1 MEKVLEIL
9 LNSLPEMIVALVGAG
24 GFWAYVEHRYNDRK
38 KAKSTKLDTIIKELK
53 DVTESISKTDA
64 AVYKLSDCVDDLSQG
79 QMQCAT
85 KLDKIRDIENKFG
98 DLEDL
103 IQDVKTGNSLSLAFS
118 RDRVNHL
125 ANIYMKL
132 GYIPQDEYIAFK
144 LLGQAYLDAGGNS
157 EIKEKYEYCIEELEV
172 VDKPRKIILN
182 TYDNLENEN
191 K

>member
-24 GFWAYVEHRYNDRK
+24 GFWAYVEHRYSDRK
-38 KAKSTKLDTIIKELK
+38 KSKSTKLDTIIKELK
-53 DVTESISKTDA
+53 EVTESISKTDA
-64 AVYKLSDCVDDLSQG
+64 TVDKLSNCVDDLSQG

-98 DLEDL
+98 DLEYL
-103 IQDVKTGNSLSLAFS
+103 IKDVKTGNNLSLAFS

-144 LLGQAYLDAGGNS
+144 LLGQAYLEAGGNS
-157 EIKEKYEYCIEELEV
+157 EIKEKYEYCIDELEV
-172 VDKPRKIILN
+172 EDKPRKTILN
-182 TYDNLENEN
+182 IYDIVEDKND
-191 K
+191 

>member
-24 GFWAYVEHRYNDRK
+24 GFWAYIEHRYSDRK

-53 DVTESISKTDA
+53 EVTESISKTDA
-64 AVYKLSDCVDDLSQG
+64 TVKKLSNCVDDLSQG

-103 IQDVKTGNSLSLAFS
+103 IKDVKTGNNLSLAFS

-144 LLGQAYLDAGGNS
+144 LLGQAYLESGGNS
-157 EIKEKYEYCIEELEV
+157 EIKEKYEYCIDELEV
-172 VDKPRKIILN
+172 EDKPRKTILN
-182 TYDNLENEN
+182 TYDITEYKNN
-191 K
+191 

>member
-24 GFWAYVEHRYNDRK
+24 GFWAYIEHRYSDRK

-53 DVTESISKTDA
+53 EVTESISKTDA
-64 AVYKLSDCVDDLSQG
+64 TVDKLSNCVDDLSQG

-85 KLDKIRDIENKFG
+85 KLDKIRALESKFG

-103 IQDVKTGNSLSLAFS
+103 IKDVKTGNSLSLAFS

-157 EIKEKYEYCIEELEV
+157 EVKEKYDYCIDELEV
-172 VDKPRKIILN
+172 EDKPRKIILN
-182 TYDNLENEN
+182 TYEKVEDKNN
-191 K
+191 